1 VTAEINLQ
9 DDAFD
14 RARQDV
20 VETHDDVRRR
30 RDALSQAA
38 RGLLADGWRGV
49 AADQYADAWEE
60 WERGAE
66 LVLRGLLDL
75 TAAMNVAHGELSASD
90 TQAGL
95 GAAYLRAR
103 LGEA

>member
-1 VTAEINLQ
+1 VTGEINLQ
-9 DDAFD
+9 DRAFD

-20 VETHDDVRRR
+20 VDSHDDLRRR

-49 AADQYADAWEE
+49 AADQYAEAWDE

-66 LVLRGLLDL
+66 LVLRGLVDL
-75 TAAMNVAHGELSASD
+75 TAAMNVAHGELATSD
-90 TQAGL
+90 AEAGL

-103 LGEA
+103 LGEP